1 MSFFKISLFK
11 LLARSLP
18 DLKLKLVRARL
29 HESPEHYIKKTFNT
43 ALFLTF
49 GLLIIAFTFVKKP
62 VVLFAA
68 PFIFFF
74 AFSYFMRYVD
84 AKIEKMK
91 RNINQEI
98 VFAGRFLII
107 ELESGVPLYN
117 AFVNLS
123 KNYEVIGPFFNEIV
137 EKVNL
142 GTTME
147 EALNESITV
156 TPSPELRKLMWQVL
170 NAMRTGADV
179 ADSLNAV
186 IDQIVREQQ
195 IAVKEYGRKLNPLA
209 MFYMMMAVIV
219 PSLGTTV
226 LIILS
231 TFIGFSLP
239 LTVLLALAGFV
250 AFIQFMFFAVIKS
263 SRPPME
269 I

>member
-1 MSFFKISLFK
+1 MPTSVFKR
-11 LLARSLP
+11 LARGIP
-18 DLKLKLVRARL
+18 DIKLKLARARMN
-29 HESPEHYIKKTFNT
+29 EEPEHYIKKTFST
-43 ALFLTF
+43 AIFLTL
-49 GLLIIAFTFVKKP
+49 GLLFIVFAFIKKP
-62 VVLFAA
+62 AVVLFAPVIFLVA
-68 PFIFFF
+68 FFYFI
-74 AFSYFMRYVD
+74 RYVD
-84 AKIEKMK
+84 VKIEKMK
-91 RNINQEI
+91 RHINQEI

-117 AFVNLS
+117 AFVNLG

-137 EKVNL
+137 EKINL

-147 EALNESITV
+147 EALNEAIIL

-170 NAMRTGADV
+170 NSMKTGADV

-186 IDQIVREQQ
+186 IDQVVRQQQ

-226 LIILS
+226 LIVLA

-239 LTVLLALAGFV
+239 LPILLVIAGLVWFVQMMFLA
-250 AFIQFMFFAVIKS
+250 IIKS

>member
-1 MSFFKISLFK
+1 MSFFKI
-11 LLARSLP
+11 LARNVP
-18 DLKLKLVRARL
+18 ELKLKLERARIN
-29 HESPEHYIKKTFNT
+29 EDPEHYVKKTFQT
-43 ALFLTF
+43 SLFLSF
-49 GLLIIAFTFVKKP
+49 SLLIIAFAFVKKP
-62 VVLFAA
+62 AVFLLFL
-68 PFIFFF
+68 PVFFISF
-74 AFSYFMRYVD
+74 AYFLRFVD
-84 AKIEKMK
+84 VKIEKMK

-107 ELESGVPLYN
+107 ELQSGVPLYN

-123 KNYEVIGPFFNEIV
+123 RNYDVIGPFFNEIV

-147 EALNESITV
+147 DALNEAITL
-156 TPSPELRKLMWQVL
+156 TPSPELRKMMWQVL

-186 IDQIVREQQ
+186 LDQIVRQQQ

-226 LIILS
+226 LIVLS
-231 TFIGFSLP
+231 TFMGFTLP
-239 LTVLLALAGFV
+239 MVFLIIVACMVGFV
-250 AFIQFMFFAVIKS
+250 QLMFLAIIKS
-263 SRPPME
+263 ARPPME

>member
-1 MSFFKISLFK
+1 MPASIFKM
-11 LLARSLP
+11 LARSIP
-18 DLKLKLVRARL
+18 ELKLKLARARIN
-29 HESPEHYIKKTFNT
+29 EEPEHYVKKTFST
-43 ALFLTF
+43 AIFLTF
-49 GLLIIAFTFVKKP
+49 GLLIIVFAFFKKP
-62 VVLFAA
+62 AILLFA
-68 PFIFFF
+68 PPIFLFSFFYFIRF
-74 AFSYFMRYVD
+74 VD
-84 AKIEKMK
+84 VKIEKMK
-91 RNINQEI
+91 RHINQEL

-117 AFVNLS
+117 AFINLG
-123 KNYEVIGPFFNEIV
+123 KNYEVIGPFFNEVV
-137 EKVNL
+137 EKINL

-147 EALNESITV
+147 EALNEAITL

-170 NAMRTGADV
+170 NSMRTGADV

-186 IDQIVREQQ
+186 IDQIVRQQQ

-226 LIILS
+226 MVVLA

-239 LTVLLALAGFV
+239 LPFLLVIAGLVGFV
-250 AFIQFMFFAVIKS
+250 QLMFLAIIKS
-263 SRPPME
+263 ARPPME

>member
-1 MSFFKISLFK
+1 MPASIFKM
-11 LLARSLP
+11 LARNISE
-18 DLKLKLVRARL
+18 LKLKLARARIN
-29 HESPEHYIKKTFNT
+29 EEPEHYVKKTFST
-43 ALFLTF
+43 AIVLTL
-49 GLLIIAFTFVKKP
+49 GLLIIVFAFFKKP
-62 VVLFAA
+62 VILLFA
-68 PFIFFF
+68 PPIFLFSFFYFIRF
-74 AFSYFMRYVD
+74 VD
-84 AKIEKMK
+84 VKIEKMK
-91 RNINQEI
+91 RHINQEL

-117 AFVNLS
+117 AFINLG
-123 KNYEVIGPFFNEIV
+123 KNYEVIGPFFNEVV
-137 EKVNL
+137 EKINL

-147 EALNESITV
+147 EALNEAITL

-170 NAMRTGADV
+170 NSMRTGADV

-186 IDQIVREQQ
+186 IDQIVRQQQ

-226 LIILS
+226 LIVLA

-239 LTVLLALAGFV
+239 LPFLLVIAGLVGFV
-250 AFIQFMFFAVIKS
+250 QLMFLAVIKS
-263 SRPPME
+263 ARPPME

>member
-1 MSFFKISLFK
+1 MSFFKTSPYKLF
-11 LLARSLP
+11 ARTLP
-18 DLKLKLVRARL
+18 DLKLKLMRARL
-29 HESPEHYIKKTFNT
+29 PEDAEQYIRKTFST
-43 ALFLTF
+43 AVFLTF
-49 GLLIIAFTFVKKP
+49 GLLFVAFAFVKKP
-62 VVLFAA
+62 AIFLAF

-74 AFSYFMRYVD
+74 AFSYFFRFVD
-84 AKIEKMK
+84 VKIEKMK

-107 ELESGVPLYN
+107 ELQSGVPLYN

-123 KNYEVIGPFFNEIV
+123 RSYEVMGPFFSEIV

-147 EALNESITV
+147 EALNESITI

-170 NAMRTGADV
+170 NSMRTGADV
-179 ADSLNAV
+179 ANSLNAV

-226 LIILS
+226 LMVLA
-231 TFIGFSLP
+231 TFVGFSLP
-239 LTVLLALAGFV
+239 LPILIALAGMVGFM
-250 AFIQFMFFAVIKS
+250 QFMFFAVIKS
-263 SRPPME
+263 SRPPMD